1 MAKTPEEYLI
11 DFIQKKNDWTK
22 ITLQDVAED
31 QKVPLHVARN
41 AISVIR
47 YNKHIRYHFIDSRSR
62 FKAKEYLYCDDVQE
76 KVNDAKN
83 ISQFYLTTVEEEYLR
98 KKLADYINEENIDT
112 YYVLG
117 SICEKLKIKGLDRE
131 WIVIKI
137 NEFSSLLNATS
148 LEIIKYLDILIEKEL
163 LFKSPIQSAYKLTF
177 SDEDVSRVKNEI
189 SELILENPDKIE
201 VEQSLRPM
209 SADMEEFEQIPEA
222 QEMKDFLNQTINY
235 NEKISQLLVEQLKV
249 YEKLR
254 LKEQVLQKQQRTFTA
269 LNNFYMESQENL
281 ENYKEKYKD
290 LQEQMALMEAF
301 DRKREAA
308 VEEAIMI
315 FKSRIMSI
323 VENYISL
330 PVHEKNKQT
339 NNYKFKAEIMD
350 EVFSMTNSISKQ
362 LAKKLED

>member
-1 MAKTPEEYLI
+1 MTPEEYLI
-11 DFIQKKNDWTK
+11 NEIKEEGDWSK
-22 ITLQDVAED
+22 ITLQDVAKAQE
-31 QKVPLHVARN
+31 VPLHVARN

-47 YNKHIRYHFIDSRSR
+47 YNPHIRYRFVDSRSR
-62 FKAKEYLYCDDVQE
+62 FKAKEYLYSKDE
-76 KVNDAKN
+76 EAKINDAKTQ
-83 ISQFYLTTVEEEYLR
+83 SQFYLTQVEEQCLR
-98 KKLADYINEENIDT
+98 QKLAYYIDNDIET
-112 YYVLG
+112 YYILG

-137 NEFSSLLNATS
+137 NEFSSLLSATS
-148 LEIIKYLDILIEKEL
+148 LEIIKYLDILIKQEL

-177 SDEDVSRVKNEI
+177 SDEDVQKVKNEI
-189 SELILENPDKIE
+189 SQLVIENPDKIE
-201 VEQSLRPM
+201 VDQSLRPM

-222 QEMKDFLNQTINY
+222 QEMKNFLNQTINY

>member
-1 MAKTPEEYLI
+1 MSMTTEEYLI
-11 DFIQKKNDWTK
+11 NEIKKSNDWSK
-22 ITLQDVAED
+22 ITLQDAAKAQE
-31 QKVPLHVARN
+31 VPLHIARN

-47 YNKHIRYHFIDSRSR
+47 YNPHIRYRFVDSRSR
-62 FKAKEYLYCDDVQE
+62 FKAKEYMYCEDIEE
-76 KVNDAKN
+76 KINDAKN
-83 ISQFYLTTVEEEYLR
+83 ESQFYLTQVEEQCLR
-98 KKLADYINEENIDT
+98 NKLAYYIDNDIKT
-112 YYVLG
+112 YYILG

-137 NEFSSLLNATS
+137 NEFSSLLSATS
-148 LEIIKYLDILIEKEL
+148 LEIIKYLDILIKQEL

-177 SDEDVSRVKNEI
+177 SDEDVQKVKNEI
-189 SELILENPDKIE
+189 SQLVIENPDKIE
-201 VEQSLRPM
+201 VDQSLRPI

-222 QEMKDFLNQTINY
+222 QEMKNFLNQTINY

-269 LNNFYMESQENL
+269 LNNFYMESQQNL
-281 ENYKEKYKD
+281 DAYKD
-290 LQEQMALMEAF
+290 RYHELQQHLTLMQAY
-301 DRKREAA
+301 DRKK
-308 VEEAIMI
+308 EEAIEESIMV

-330 PVHEKNKQT
+330 PVHEKNKQS
-339 NNYKFKAEIMD
+339 NNYKFKTNIMD
-350 EVFSMTNSISKQ
+350 EVFRMTNSISEQ